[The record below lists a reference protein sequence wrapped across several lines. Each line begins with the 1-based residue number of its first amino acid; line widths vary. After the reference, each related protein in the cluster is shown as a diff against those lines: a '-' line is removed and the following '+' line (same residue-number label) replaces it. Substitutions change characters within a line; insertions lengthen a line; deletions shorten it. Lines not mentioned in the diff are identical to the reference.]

1 MATESYSIIQ
11 DTEDWIVKFQ
21 QLLSEMYIYIYIS
34 SLSSSLEK
42 DGRAR
47 EVGVTSTRIAPWNY

>member
-21 QLLSEMYIYIYIS
+21 QLLSEMY
-34 SLSSSLEK
+34 LEK

-47 EVGVTSTRIAPWNY
+47 EVGVTSTRFAPWNY